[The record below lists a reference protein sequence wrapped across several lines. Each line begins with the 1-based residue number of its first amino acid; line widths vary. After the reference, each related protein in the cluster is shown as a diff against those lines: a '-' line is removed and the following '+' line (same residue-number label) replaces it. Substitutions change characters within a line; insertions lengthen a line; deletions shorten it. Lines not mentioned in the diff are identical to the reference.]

1 MAILRASVS
10 QRSPVPL
17 TLSRA
22 PHWLALV
29 SIPVWLAV
37 SCGSCDVVPPH
48 SVTQRL
54 VEVVAE
60 ARPPVDF
67 ELRVTMS
74 GGYAC
79 CPDHTASP
87 EALFT
92 LADKALF
99 KAKAE
104 GRNRVCRPATD

>member
-1 MAILRASVS
+1 MRCPCSTTSLGARPFRIGGEEFAILAPSTEGSV
-10 QRSPVPL
+10 
-17 TLSRA
+17 A
-22 PHWLALV
+22 HN
-29 SIPVWLAV
+29 
-37 SCGSCDVVPPH
+37 
-48 SVTQRL
+48 VTQRL

-60 ARPPVDF
+60 AQPPMDF

-99 KAKAE
+99 QAKAE

>member
-1 MAILRASVS
+1 M
-10 QRSPVPL
+10 
-17 TLSRA
+17 
-22 PHWLALV
+22 
-29 SIPVWLAV
+29 
-37 SCGSCDVVPPH
+37 
-48 SVTQRL
+48 
-54 VEVVAE
+54 
-60 ARPPVDF
+60 DF

-92 LADKALF
+92 LADKTLF
-99 KAKAE
+99 QAKAE